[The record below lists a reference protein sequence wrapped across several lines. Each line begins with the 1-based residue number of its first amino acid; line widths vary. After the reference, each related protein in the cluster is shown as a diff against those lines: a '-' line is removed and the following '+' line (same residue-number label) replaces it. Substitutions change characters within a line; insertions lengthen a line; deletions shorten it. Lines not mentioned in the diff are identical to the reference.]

1 MHEACWDSKLAA
13 SAALG
18 KMRAVVLFGCLNCL
32 LHGASPGDLLVCR
45 SPERVASHVGLLHEL
60 V

>member
-1 MHEACWDSKLAA
+1 MHEACWDYKLAA

-18 KMRAVVLFGCLNCL
+18 KMRAVVLFGLLNCL
-32 LHGASPGDLLVCR
+32 LHGASPRALHVR
-45 SPERVASHVGLLHEL
+45 PERVASHVGLLHEL